1 MFLKYTNQN
10 RFAQTAGI
18 GVGRAFAPCAEDI
31 ASAHPRRCTCD
42 GRGDRGGR
50 LHSARDLAKDD
61 SASSWNRIGV
71 WSTEKDGLG
80 LL

>member
-1 MFLKYTNQN
+1 ML
-10 RFAQTAGI
+10 
-18 GVGRAFAPCAEDI
+18 RARRTLHLPTPGG
-31 ASAHPRRCTCD
+31 AHVMVEVID
-42 GRGDRGGR
+42 GGR